1 MTITGQAYGAPTD
14 LSGFPAIKLK
24 DIDAEWVLII
34 MVIEP
39 TMPFSGMSRETNVI
53 AGDLQVFEAKVKAQA
68 PTEAEM
74 MQLEHIVYV
83 AS

>member
-1 MTITGQAYGAPTD
+1 MITGQSYGAPTD
-14 LSGFPAIKLK
+14 PSGFPAIKLK

-34 MVIEP
+34 MVVE
-39 TMPFSGMSRETNVI
+39 PFSGMSRETNVI
-53 AGDLQVFEAKVKAQA
+53 AGDLRVYEAKVQAQA

-74 MQLEHIVYV
+74 MDLQHIVYV

>member
-1 MTITGQAYGAPTD
+1 MITGQAYGAPTS
-14 LSGFPAIKLK
+14 LSGCPAIKLK

-53 AGDLQVFEAKVKAQA
+53 AGDLRGYEAKVQAQA

-74 MQLEHIVYV
+74 MELQHIVYV

>member
-1 MTITGQAYGAPTD
+1 MITGQSYGAPTD

-34 MVIEP
+34 MVVEP
-39 TMPFSGMSRETNVI
+39 SMPSGMSRETNVI
-53 AGDLQVFEAKVKAQA
+53 AGGLMVYEAKVQAQA

-74 MQLEHIVYV
+74 MDLQHIVYV

>member
-1 MTITGQAYGAPTD
+1 MITGQSYGAPTGTAG
-14 LSGFPAIKLK
+14 LPAIKIK

-34 MVIEP
+34 MVTEP
-39 TMPFSGMSRETNVI
+39 TMPFSGMSRETNI
-53 AGDLQVFEAKVKAQA
+53 IPGDLQVFEAKVQAQA

-74 MQLEHIVYV
+74 MELRHIVYV

>member
-1 MTITGQAYGAPTD
+1 MITGQSYGAPTD
-14 LSGFPAIKLK
+14 VSGYPAIKLK
-24 DIDAEWVLII
+24 DIDAEWALII

-39 TMPFSGMSRETNVI
+39 SMPFSGMSRETNVI
-53 AGDLQVFEAKVKAQA
+53 AGDLRVYEAKVQAQA

-74 MQLEHIVYV
+74 MNLQHIVYV